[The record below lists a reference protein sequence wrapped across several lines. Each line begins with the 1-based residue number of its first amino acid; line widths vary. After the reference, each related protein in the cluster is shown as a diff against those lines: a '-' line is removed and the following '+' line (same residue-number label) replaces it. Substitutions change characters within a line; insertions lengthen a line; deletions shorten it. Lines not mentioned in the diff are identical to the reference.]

1 MQLVANL
8 AAQLGGTVRYVRG
21 AGLSVEISVPLAA
34 QARGGEAEEAA

>member
-21 AGLSVEISVPLAA
+21 AGLRVEVSVPLA
-34 QARGGEAEEAA
+34 RERDDSEERAA